1 MASPDIYTEIERLNA
16 IDSNYDRRRAI
27 ESMPSDERFTVQ
39 IVIDKIERFY
49 GYIREDGFRD
59 GRSVVGTMANGEQ
72 ELKLVFPANMNDE
85 IDDWNEHIDLDRRS
99 KAARETLEQV
109 ETLTL
114 IG

>member
-49 GYIREDGFRD
+49 GYIR
-59 GRSVVGTMANGEQ
+59 
-72 ELKLVFPANMNDE
+72 
-85 IDDWNEHIDLDRRS
+85 
-99 KAARETLEQV
+99 
-109 ETLTL
+109 
-114 IG
+114 